1 MNLINLKSLDDFTL
15 SGCKKIVETL
25 GDGGVNAFNR
35 VFKEGPDIVLVN
47 NLTGE
52 KLIYKRSD
60 IVDAVQKAIE
70 DKMQYHFSTYFTFV
84 KDFSI
89 IYLLGCKD
97 MTTMEFVHRCS
108 FYCKR
113 FEDGPR
119 PYLCR
124 FDARDFSRCL

>member
-97 MTTMEFVHRCS
+97 MTTMAVDDHMNL
-108 FYCKR
+108 YI
-113 FEDGPR
+113 
-119 PYLCR
+119 
-124 FDARDFSRCL
+124 DAVFIA